1 MARRSTGGPSGLVVI
16 DKEAGWTSHDVVAK
30 LRRILGQRRT
40 GHAGTL
46 DPSATGV
53 LLVGAGRA
61 TRLLKYLE
69 KTTKVY
75 DGTLVLGST
84 TTTLD
89 ADGEVTASFAMD
101 HVRPEDVQAQAGV
114 LTGDL
119 LQVPPMVSALKVD
132 GVRLHE
138 LARKGIEVDREARPV
153 HVARFEV
160 SATADPARYDFVV
173 ECSAG
178 TYIRSLVDDLGR
190 ALGGGAHL
198 GTLRRTRV
206 GVFGLEHAHRLDELA
221 AARERGDTA
230 GLAPEEAF
238 AGLILSMAEALG
250 HLPVRTIDA
259 AELDGVSHG
268 RPLSFAGE
276 PEGPLRILT
285 AEGELVAVYRSNGAD
300 TLAAEVVLLGG
311 DAG

>member
-16 DKEAGWTSHDVVAK
+16 DKEVGWTSHDVVAK
-30 LRRILGQRRT
+30 LRRVLAQRRT

-53 LLVGAGRA
+53 LLVGVGRA

-89 ADGEVTASFAMD
+89 ADGEITARFPMHGVTSDEVAAHAS
-101 HVRPEDVQAQAGV
+101 R

-132 GVRLHE
+132 GVRLHK
-138 LARKGIEVDREARPV
+138 LARQGVEVARAARHV
-153 HVARFEV
+153 NVARFEI
-160 SATADPARYDFVV
+160 SPTDDPLQYSFLV

-198 GTLRRTRV
+198 KTLRRTAV
-206 GVFGLEHAHRLDELA
+206 GAFTLSDAHRLGELE
-221 AARERGDTA
+221 AARARADAVGESVESAFGGILLTMARA
-230 GLAPEEAF
+230 MRHLA
-238 AGLILSMAEALG
+238 
-250 HLPVRTIDA
+250 VRTIDA
-259 AELDGVSHG
+259 AELDDVAHG
-268 RPLSFAGE
+268 RALAYAGE
-276 PEGPLRILT
+276 
-285 AEGELVAVYRSNGAD
+285 AEGAVAIHAKGGALIAIYRSDGVGSLKAD
-300 TLAAEVVLLGG
+300 VVLLGG
-311 DAG
+311 D

>member
-1 MARRSTGGPSGLVVI
+1 MARRSSGGPSGLVVI

-53 LLVGAGRA
+53 LLVGMGRA

-69 KTTKVY
+69 KTTKGY

-84 TTTLD
+84 TSTLD
-89 ADGEVTASFAMD
+89 ADGEVLETFDMTEVTAEQ
-101 HVRPEDVQAQAGV
+101 VRAQAAT

-119 LQVPPMVSALKVD
+119 LQVPPMVSAIKID

-138 LARKGIEVDREARPV
+138 LARKGIEVERAARPV
-153 HVARFEV
+153 RVERFDV
-160 SATADPARYDFVV
+160 SPTADPLRYDFAV

-198 GTLRRTRV
+198 GVLRRTHV
-206 GVFGLEHAHRLDELA
+206 GAFGLDQAHRLGALESIRRGGDEQ
-221 AARERGDTA
+221 GIT
-230 GLAPEEAF
+230 PEAAF
-238 AGLILSMAEALG
+238 AGIVLSMADALG
-250 HLPVRTIDA
+250 HLPARHLDSS
-259 AELDGVSHG
+259 ELEAVSHG
-268 RPLSFAGE
+268 RTVAFGGE
-276 PEGPLRILT
+276 
-285 AEGELVAVYRSNGAD
+285 AEGSVRLLDEAGVLIAVYRSDATGP
-300 TLAAEVVLLGG
+300 LKPEVVLLGG
-311 DAG
+311 EDG